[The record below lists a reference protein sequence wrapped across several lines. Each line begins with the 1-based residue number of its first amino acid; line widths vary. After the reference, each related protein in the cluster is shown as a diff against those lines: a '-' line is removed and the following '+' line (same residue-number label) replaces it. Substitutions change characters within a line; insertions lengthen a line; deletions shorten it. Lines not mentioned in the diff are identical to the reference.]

1 MCRSEITTRTHTLV
15 VTEPLN
21 NSRQLVCERILRK
34 EDYLIWKG
42 LVRKGKERIG
52 KERKGKE
59 RKGKGRE
66 GKGREGK
73 GRERK
78 GKAWRPNRPKFRRG
92 YPILNPGRSKL
103 IFRDK

>member
-52 KERKGKE
+52 KERKGK
-59 RKGKGRE
+59 
-66 GKGREGK
+66 GREGK